1 MGVEADQGV
10 VEVRGELSP
19 GSTAFLVQ
27 HLGGAW
33 MEHLRF
39 GEQVASATVSEQG
52 DVRFEGLPVAQRF
65 WLCGEA
71 PQGPRNS
78 QVTAKLQSSAGPF
91 DGLGAP
97 RGTFESVPREVGERP
112 ESVGP
117 RQQDVPADVLQR
129 SDTPVGAATVIPSGE
144 RSPKPATGDVE
155 GGLRASDTP
164 EGELEAATERARQD
178 DVPDDVLQRSST
190 PAGVA
195 TPIPPAAEPA
205 RVGDVVHDPAAVL
218 APDDVVALTGHPGEE
233 VQEGAD
239 IAAVPVQDSSGEGG
253 SRISATP
260 EEREAANAD
269 AGLAGGLA
277 TGFEQPELKQAL
289 ADEEAARQR
298 LEDDGAPPAPDEE
311 AASAAK
317 VAAQPDPPDDV
328 APPATPSSPEL
339 ADPREDPATDTTAER
354 TPREEVAGDV
364 VQVGSSEQATS
375 ADVPSDAAGTVPP
388 STPKP

>member
-10 VEVRGELSP
+10 VEVKGELSP
-19 GSTAFLVQ
+19 GSSATLVR

-39 GEQVASATVSEQG
+39 GEQVASATANDQG
-52 DVRFEGLPVAQRF
+52 DVRFEGLPVGQRF

-97 RGTFESVPREVGERP
+97 RGTFESVPQEVGERP

-144 RSPKPATGDVE
+144 RSPKPAAGDVE

-178 DVPDDVLQRSST
+178 EVPDDVLQRSST

-205 RVGDVVHDPAAVL
+205 RVGDDVHDAAAVS
-218 APDDVVALTGHPGEE
+218 APDDGVALVGHPGEE

-239 IAAVPVQDSSGEGG
+239 IGEGSPAPAQDTIGEGG

-269 AGLAGGLA
+269 AGLGGGLA

-289 ADEEAARQR
+289 ADEEAARAR
-298 LEDDGAPPAPDEE
+298 LDDDGAPVAPE
-311 AASAAK
+311 
-317 VAAQPDPPDDV
+317 PDPVPV
-328 APPATPSSPEL
+328 AGAETPATPSSPEL
-339 ADPREDPATDTTAER
+339 DDPREDPATDADAER
-354 TPREEVAGDV
+354 APREEVDGDV
-364 VQVGSSEQATS
+364 VQVGSAEQATS
-375 ADVPSDAAGTVPP
+375 ADVPSDPAGTVPP
-388 STPKP
+388 STPTP